1 MIIIESSPSKKTIPK
16 THENRIIWFVVS
28 FFYVMSTLIFP
39 VLRKSR
45 LWRQIVPRP
54 ISVVPVYKTSHE
66 RIYEVVLDYVQRQ
79 DYFSRLLREIT
90 NDYNFSNCRL
100 LLFFVSNKICILC
113 NRMYIYL
120 VNICKMEGLQTFRV

>member
-1 MIIIESSPSKKTIPK
+1 M
-16 THENRIIWFVVS
+16 
-28 FFYVMSTLIFP
+28 
-39 VLRKSR
+39 
-45 LWRQIVPRP
+45 PRP

-90 NDYNFSNCRL
+90 NDYHFSNCRL
-100 LLFFVSNKICILC
+100 LLFFVSNKIYIC

-120 VNICKMEGLQTFRV
+120 VNICKMEGLQTFRVSGA